1 MISNFLFKKLLL
13 DDFQG
18 FSAFFDAKKLK
29 LFLEVCSKL
38 FMCTDF
44 SKNHLECIL
53 EKFFEAFDLF
63 RTFSMV

>member
-1 MISNFLFKKLLL
+1 MISNFLLIKLHL

-18 FSAFFDAKKLK
+18 FLAFFNAKKSK

-38 FMCTDF
+38 FICTDF
-44 SKNHLECIL
+44 SKNHLECII
-53 EKFFEAFDLF
+53 EKFFEAFGLF